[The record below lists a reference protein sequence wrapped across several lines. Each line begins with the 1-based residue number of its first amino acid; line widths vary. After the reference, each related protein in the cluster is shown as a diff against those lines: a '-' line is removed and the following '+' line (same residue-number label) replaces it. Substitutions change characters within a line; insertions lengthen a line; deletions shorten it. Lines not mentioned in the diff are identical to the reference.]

1 MTNEEKFTV
10 WDNRPKLITLEGDNT
25 PLTDWIQSAKAQ
37 LKGAQERT
45 LEDWIGVDEETGE
58 HNRDFLNIDFIIGSD
73 GEYKSVILL
82 DTFGGPNCYLRT
94 DDKEY
99 HLYWGGEHYSVPI
112 DTNICDA
119 IDEHF
124 EEYYINCVKG
134 IQ

>member
-1 MTNEEKFTV
+1 MLNEEKFTV
-10 WDNRPKLITLEGDNT
+10 WDNRPNLIELKDDGTNQT
-25 PLTDWIQSAKAQ
+25 AWIRSAKAQ

-45 LEDWIGVDEETGE
+45 IKDWIDVDEDGYDNNE
-58 HNRDFLNIDFIIGSD
+58 FLNIDFIIGSE

-82 DTFGGPNCYLRT
+82 DTFGGPNCYLKT

-112 DTNICDA
+112 DTKICEA

-124 EEYYINCVKG
+124 EEYYKNCVKG
-134 IQ
+134 I